1 MYKNILRVNGEYLA
15 KAQALP
21 VNTSAPGNGGPIR
34 AHNTQGALEL
44 ALVAATQVG
53 FTAGKSLTVTVQDCD
68 TQSGSYADAPVLFKK
83 TFVAGA
89 NTIKAGE
96 VIGVL
101 PLASDVRPFVKV
113 KLTTDDAAPS
123 GTVDVFTT
131 YLPR

>member
-1 MYKNILRVNGEYLA
+1 MYKNILRVNGDYLA

-44 ALVAATQVG
+44 AIVAATQVG
-53 FTAGKSLTVTVQDCD
+53 FSSGKSLTVTVQDCD
-68 TQSGSYADAPVLFKK
+68 TQNGSYADVPVLFKK
-83 TFVAGA
+83 TFAGA
-89 NTIKAGE
+89 TTIKAGE

-113 KLTTDDAAPS
+113 KLTTDDTAPT